1 MLGQLPERGGRGG
14 HNGAP
19 VTFYPGAAS
28 PNKSAGQLGTPSKS
42 KPSPSPSPLPTPI
55 AYHVTYNADKQ
66 YQSFVLKLNI
76 ILKGMI

>member
-1 MLGQLPERGGRGG
+1 MGSTSREGGRGG

-42 KPSPSPSPLPTPI
+42 KPSPSPSPLPPLI
-55 AYHVTYNADKQ
+55 EYHVTYNADKQ
-66 YQSFVLKLNI
+66 YQYFVLKLNI